1 MIPLPNSIDNH
12 QYENAKKIEDT
23 GMGILHEEDE
33 DISNLTDKISE
44 IIKDRKYINW
54 KKNELTSHVNA
65 ANDIVKHIEEY
76 LNKWNFL
83 KK

>member
-1 MIPLPNSIDNH
+1 
-12 QYENAKKIEDT
+12 
-23 GMGILHEEDE
+23 MGILHEEDE
-33 DISNLTDKISE
+33 DINNLTDKISE

-54 KKNELTSHVNA
+54 KKNELTNHVNA
-65 ANDIVKHIEEY
+65 ANEIVENIEEY

>member
-1 MIPLPNSIDNH
+1 
-12 QYENAKKIEDT
+12 
-23 GMGILHEEDE
+23 MGILHEEDE

-54 KKNELTSHVNA
+54 KKNELTIHVNA

-76 LNKWNFL
+76 LNK
-83 KK
+83 